1 MTRTVT
7 FGGAAI
13 LVALA
18 LTADSLGILAAG
30 GGETRQLPM
39 SQSYRSIGYQVTF
52 FLTQSPGSSSSSTDQ
67 ITIVFANRSIE
78 GQRPPKPFFGE
89 DIVQE
94 FSFSAADFVNNQ
106 LRFTRRVNDKSFLDA
121 RYIRVMNYGTD
132 GWNGDQISLTV
143 DGQEILRNVRL
154 ASRLIGDASKGL
166 QNCNPRNWVGRT
178 YWEAE
183 LARYRGAA
191 KGSDLD

>member
-7 FGGAAI
+7 LAGTAI
-13 LVALA
+13 FVALA

-30 GGETRQLPM
+30 RGDPRQLPM

-52 FLTQSPGSSSSSTDQ
+52 LITQSPGSSSSTTDQ
-67 ITIVFANRSIE
+67 ITIIFANRSIE

-94 FSFSAADFVNNQ
+94 FSFSGADFVNNQ

-121 RYIRVMNYGTD
+121 RYIRVINYGTD
-132 GWNGDQISLTV
+132 GWSGDQISLTV
-143 DGQEILRNVRL
+143 DGQEILRNVRMK
-154 ASRLIGDASKGL
+154 SRLIGDASKGL
-166 QNCNPRNWVGRT
+166 QNCNPRSWTGRT

-191 KGSDLD
+191 KGSD

>member
-7 FGGAAI
+7 FAGATI

-52 FLTQSPGSSSSSTDQ
+52 FITQSPGSNSSSTDQ

-94 FSFSAADFVNNQ
+94 FSFAGSDFVNNQ
-106 LRFTRRVNDKSFLDA
+106 LRFTRRVSDKSFLDA

-143 DGQEILRNVRL
+143 DGQDILRNVRM
-154 ASRLIGDASKGL
+154 AARLIGDASKGF
-166 QNCNPRNWVGRT
+166 QNCNPRNWAGRT

-191 KGSDLD
+191 KASD

>member
-7 FGGAAI
+7 LAGAAT

-18 LTADSLGILAAG
+18 LTADSPGIVAAG
-30 GGETRQLPM
+30 GADTRQLPI

-52 FLTQSPGSSSSSTDQ
+52 FVTQSPGSSSSSTDQ
-67 ITIVFANRSIE
+67 ITIAFANRSIE
-78 GQRPPKPFFGE
+78 GPRPPKPFFGE

-94 FSFSAADFVNNQ
+94 FSFSAVDFVNNQ

-121 RYIRVMNYGTD
+121 RYIRVMNYGGD
-132 GWNGDQISLTV
+132 GWGGDQISLTV
-143 DGQEILRNVRL
+143 DGQEILRSVRMT
-154 ASRLIGDASKGL
+154 ARLIGDASKGL
-166 QNCNPRNWVGRT
+166 QNCNPRGWSGRT

-191 KGSDLD
+191 RASD